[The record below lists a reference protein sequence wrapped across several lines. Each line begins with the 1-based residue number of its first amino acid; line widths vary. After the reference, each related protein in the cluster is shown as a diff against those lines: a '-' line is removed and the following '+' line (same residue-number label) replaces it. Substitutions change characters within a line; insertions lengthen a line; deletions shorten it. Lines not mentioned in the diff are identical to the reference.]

1 MKKSLLLFS
10 AVAVCS
16 LAAYAQT
23 ETTEPMV
30 LEDEGTVTWT
40 LTPTTAIPAVGGD
53 YSTYVVGNQNNFVRL
68 TCPAANIKTVG
79 SGYELHCGSADNH
92 TAVYTFGSCLPGYT
106 VTGFSLTLTTN
117 SASTNT
123 ITINGQETAL
133 NSENQTVV
141 GTGNTF
147 TIKGTSAADNTTN
160 FPIATNISVTLTRPN
175 PDFTWAIPT
184 ESGWYKIYNVICQ
197 GNPNVGGQQVYTLDS
212 ELLHSN
218 LYYPMA
224 LTSTLTKVA
233 AGYMYV
239 NVANGTYQFQ
249 SPNGHYIKDDCTQ
262 SLTTQSVS
270 VTSNSTNN
278 MIHIGSSWNS
288 FAQEGYSMVGKNSS
302 GAENNLWAFVK
313 VSDEELAGYDIWTVN
328 INVTDRNTSL
338 GNYVKLVYDSEN
350 NKGVSAVYNNGKLF
364 VTKGTTISAED
375 LTFDFARDWQVNEPE
390 ITINNTDHTI
400 NVNFS
405 PEVLPNHYV
414 RINASTPRFFY
425 DMNVGGNPKFST
437 TPETAIYFYN
447 ADGRLVHF
455 GEGRAA
461 TRTGSSNSN
470 KHELAGSTTAAQNAN
485 LNDNAM
491 QISFVAC
498 NRNNVNMFGRH
509 YVVWDY
515 DASKY
520 ALLYCNDTGEIGKGA
535 IARSSIQTDRVLNNL
550 PWTFKVEYVNELPVK
565 IGADGKGSLIAPV
578 AVTVPAGSDDF
589 TFYTAKTN
597 SDGTVGFEE
606 VTQGDIP
613 ANTPIVIKRSEGCEA
628 QVCNVTVNY
637 NPVDAPATRAAETES
652 NDRFFG
658 SYLAT
663 VAPTPAEGEAL
674 YVKCATEG
682 CDNDNDVVFSKVEAG
697 STIPAGTIAFK
708 AVNDSEGETPTTL
721 TLDLGAANS
730 GTTSINSIYA
740 ESERVA
746 AEGAIYDLQGRRL
759 AAPVRGINIING
771 KKILVK

>member
-30 LEDEGTVTWT
+30 PEDEGTVTWT
-40 LTPTTAIPAVGGD
+40 LTPTTVDPAP
-53 YSTYVVGNQNNFVRL
+53 GNSYKTSVIGHQNNFVKL
-68 TCPAANIKTVG
+68 YCEHANIKVLSTG
-79 SGYELHCGSADNH
+79 FELHCGQEQNGR
-92 TAVYTFGSCLPGYT
+92 TAVYTLTSCHPGYE
-106 VTGFSLTLTTN
+106 VTGFSFTLSTN
-117 SASTNT
+117 EASTNT
-123 ITINGQETAL
+123 ITINGQETDL
-133 NSENQTVV
+133 NSADQTVV

-147 TIKGTSAADNTTN
+147 TIKGTQDSDNSTN
-160 FPIATNISVTLTRPN
+160 FPVATNISVTLAPTGV
-175 PDFTWAIPT
+175 TSATPT
-184 ESGWYKIYNVICQ
+184 ESGWYKIYNVVCNSNNAYP
-197 GNPNVGGQQVYTLDS
+197 GMQVYTQDS
-212 ELLHSN
+212 EFLHSGG
-218 LYYPMA
+218 YYAMVVDPRA
-224 LTSTLTKVA
+224 GKEA
-233 AGYMYV
+233 AGYMYF
-239 NVANGTYQFQ
+239 NVISDKNTFQ
-249 SPNGHYIKDDCTQ
+249 SPNGHYINENGTSSVGVPSATVRLASDGDLTQ
-262 SLTTQSVS
+262 
-270 VTSNSTNN
+270 
-278 MIHIGSSWNS
+278 IGHYWNS
-288 FAQEGYSMVGKNSS
+288 YVEGSKHMVGQSS
-302 GAENNLWAFVK
+302 GASDARWAIVK

-400 NVNFS
+400 SVTFS
-405 PEVLPNHYV
+405 PDVLRNHYV

-425 DMNVGGNPKFST
+425 DMNVGGNPKFSEDT
-437 TPETAIYFYN
+437 NSAIYYYN

-461 TRTGSSNSN
+461 TRTSTSN

-509 YVVWDY
+509 YVVWDF

-520 ALLYCNDTGEIGKGA
+520 ALLYCAVDGAIGKGS
-535 IARSSIQTDRVLNNL
+535 IAKSTIQTASALNSL

-578 AVTVPAGSDDF
+578 AVTVPSVSDDF

-613 ANTPIVIKRSEGCEA
+613 ANTPIVIKRTSGEA

-637 NPVDAPATRAAETES
+637 NHVDAPATRAAETES

-708 AVNDSEGETPTTL
+708 AVNDSEGETPATL

-730 GTTSINSIYA
+730 GTTSINSIYV
-740 ESERVA
+740 ENEHDA
-746 AEGAIYDLQGRRL
+746 ADDAIYDLQGRRL